1 MTSLPKSKFS
11 ASNIV
16 LLVVCLMVI
25 VAVLLLNIFNAKNL
39 AQLRN
44 YINSLSNDNSS
55 VEILRNTNRE
65 LLEAENAYR
74 LYLVQRIRYTA
85 TNIYRTLLLV

>member
-11 ASNIV
+11 ASNTI
-16 LLVVCLMVI
+16 LIIVCLLVI
-25 VAVLLLNIFNAKNL
+25 VAVLMINIFNSRNVT
-39 AQLRN
+39 QLRN

-55 VEILRNTNRE
+55 VEVLRNTSKE

-74 LYLVQRIRYTA
+74 LYLSTKD
-85 TNIYRTLLLV
+85 TLYLSLIHI